1 MTLECRK
8 NLLDCATALTAA
20 LAKARSSASNDH
32 SLSGGADQ
40 VVSQVVF
47 PLLSKGCMQV
57 EQHFML
63 SLAFDTFLPMDT
75 LRFCLAYAPRS
86 SFKGVKFIPNVR
98 FYPLPKIMGRT
109 DGL

>member
-57 EQHFML
+57 EQHFMS
-63 SLAFDTFLPMDT
+63 SLAFDTSLPMET
-75 LRFCLAYAPRS
+75 LRFCLAIAPRS